1 MPSVLRQGRPEHTLT
16 QHSKNILWPLFPQED
31 NKAESAPLPTPDKWA
46 GTAPIATHAEEKAA
60 SAPAPY
66 PPASSLEAAYVM
78 AQCIKEYYENTGN
91 KVGFK
96 AAGGISTT
104 VDAVKYYTVIK
115 EVLGEEWLDNTLFR
129 IGASRLANNLLG
141 DILGENVKCF

>member
-1 MPSVLRQGRPEHTLT
+1 
-16 QHSKNILWPLFPQED
+16 
-31 NKAESAPLPTPDKWA
+31 
-46 GTAPIATHAEEKAA
+46 
-60 SAPAPY
+60 
-66 PPASSLEAAYVM
+66 M